1 MVFRLE
7 NRQTIRS
14 LTSLKGIFIWII
26 VLHNTFLL
34 DTVLD
39 HLPGMPFIRLF
50 GGSLGNSMFFMLS
63 GFLMAIGYREKIA
76 QRQISFEDFLCR
88 RLKKLYPMYALSNI
102 AALLLNVWQY
112 GISAVNLKK
121 IAFTFLL
128 MQGGGLEAGNPYNSP
143 TWFVSALMVCYV
155 VYFAGACLT
164 KNKTAYRVMLVTGV
178 GIGYYL
184 CSAEWNVPACY
195 PGNGVAYL
203 NFFLGCILAEVYPQI
218 KNCRSLLKP
227 ACVFAVAGSL
237 YLMMRYGVEVISGGS
252 ATAFSF
258 VICPM
263 VLYLAY
269 EEGLC
274 RRVLEWKPLLYLG
287 NISMGVFYWHL
298 VLYMAMRFALGGMTV
313 TRYGAFVLLLL
324 VVSIATERVT
334 GKKKTAMK
342 P

>member
-1 MVFRLE
+1 ME

-14 LTSLKGIFIWII
+14 LSALKGIFIWII

-63 GFLMAIGYREKIA
+63 GFLMVWGYRERISERK
-76 QRQISFEDFLCR
+76 ISFEDFLVR
-88 RLKKLYPMYALSNI
+88 RLKKLYPMYAVSNI
-102 AALLLNVWQY
+102 AALLVNVWQY

-121 IAFTFLL
+121 IVLTFLL

-143 TWFVSALMVCYV
+143 TWFVSALMLCYV
-155 VYFAGACLT
+155 LYFAGVYLS
-164 KNKTAYRVMLVTGV
+164 KNKTAYRAILVAGV
-178 GIGYYL
+178 GAGYYL

-203 NFFLGCILAEVYPQI
+203 NFFIGCILAEVYPQI
-218 KNCRSLLKP
+218 KNRRSLLKP
-227 ACVFAVAGSL
+227 ACMFVIAGSL

-269 EEGLC
+269 EEGVC
-274 RRVLEWKPLLYLG
+274 RRVLEWKPLLSLG
-287 NISMGVFYWHL
+287 KISMGVFYWHL
-298 VLYMAMRFALGGMTV
+298 VLYQALRYALGGMTV
-313 TRYGAFVLLLL
+313 ARYGAFMLLLMAA
-324 VVSIATERVT
+324 SIAAERFT
-334 GKKKTAMK
+334 IKKKTAMK